1 MSHVDEGALHAYLDG
16 ALDEYPAT
24 EAEEIRAHLDACAE
38 CAEKLEVE
46 REARSEAHA
55 ILAMATPNVELPSL
69 EELRAYVKR
78 TRPAPSRFSA
88 RVYRMGWAAS
98 VVLAVGTGWMLRDGQ
113 LATSAADAFRA
124 SQTESAFAGRSA
136 PAPVSGVGAPAEV
149 LESDVA
155 GADLEESSSGGVE
168 QVGSEAVR
176 SGGGASVESRLVE
189 TPPVEASSFV
199 PSRREVASDAGAAEM
214 TDVTSV
220 PEGLS
225 RAAAPQADVMEP
237 ATALALNGVVVAS
250 AGPDD
255 AAFADRAAAP
265 PQPVDVVSVDSV
277 AANTVAGGLGGARP
291 AADEEAALKAR
302 AADER
307 EAVEEERARSNS
319 RVALTSALDQTSASR
334 DDAAGDRDEL
344 EVLAAG
350 AVPGLAVLDVA
361 SIGEGTM
368 YYGSR
373 ITQRLADGSVIEVYR
388 LEYDVEPVVLGALP
402 VGQAEASRKIEEE
415 WVVIRGPQSPEELEG
430 LILRLL
436 PEG

>member
-16 ALDEYPAT
+16 ALDEYPAS

-113 LATSAADAFRA
+113 LATSAADAFRE

-136 PAPVSGVGAPAEV
+136 PAPGVDAPAEV
-149 LESDVA
+149 LESNVA
-155 GADLEESSSGGVE
+155 GVDLEESSSGGVE
-168 QVGSEAVR
+168 QMGSEAVQ
-176 SGGGASVESRLVE
+176 SGGGASVESPVVE

-199 PSRREVASDAGAAEM
+199 PARREVSSDAGAAET
-214 TDVTSV
+214 TDVTSM
-220 PEGLS
+220 PESLS
-225 RAAAPQADVMEP
+225 RAAAPQADAMEP
-237 ATALALNGVVVAS
+237 TTALALEGVVVAS
-250 AGPDD
+250 AEPDD

-265 PQPVDVVSVDSV
+265 PQPVDVASVDAV
-277 AANTVAGGLGGARP
+277 AANTVAGGLGGTRP

-302 AADER
+302 AADEGVA
-307 EAVEEERARSNS
+307 EEEERARSSS